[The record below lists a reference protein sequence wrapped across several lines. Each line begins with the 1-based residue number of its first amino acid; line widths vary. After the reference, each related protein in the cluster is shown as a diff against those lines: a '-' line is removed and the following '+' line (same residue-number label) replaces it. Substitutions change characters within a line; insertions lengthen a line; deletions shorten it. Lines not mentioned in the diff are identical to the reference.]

1 MKCIEMIQ
9 QLSSGSGS
17 SAKDD
22 NTTNA
27 NVSVPFVPQTPIGV
41 LEALCLSYYSDDNH
55 SDATTAPL
63 LADSPHHSSPDA
75 KRKKTIPNF
84 EE

>member
-17 SAKDD
+17 SAKD
-22 NTTNA
+22 A
-27 NVSVPFVPQTPIGV
+27 NVSVPFVPQTPMGV
-41 LEALCLSYYSDDNH
+41 LDALCVSYNSDDNH

-63 LADSPHHSSPDA
+63 ADSPLHNSPDA
-75 KRKKTIPNF
+75 KRKKTITNF